1 MVDLDL
7 VYIAKEVDNRK
18 QTNKNKQMQ
27 LAGNQI

>member
-18 QTNKNKQMQ
+18 KEKNKQMQ

>member
-27 LAGNQI
+27 LAWNQI